1 MAINV
6 KDKLVTV
13 EGVKAAFDI
22 EAEARDNADQ
32 ALSDRIDNIVAPEGD
47 PSLSEV
53 SDARTN
59 KNGTVYNT
67 LKARLD
73 ADASATETEIS
84 KINGSLGQL
93 SKDANNLWYTG
104 EIKEGYRIN
113 ATHGRYE
120 EYEGWNATDF
130 IPVDQGDMIYGVGA
144 RYFFYDENQLRIPGA
159 TGILNYQPEVSEGS
173 GVHYIITPTN
183 AKYFRISQN
192 MESIT
197 EYYLFKR
204 KFYETYLKG
213 LVDGVDSK
221 IAELATRKDLAFV
234 GLGKLTDVPL
244 TIGYNINSSGEQVE
258 SQYAALSDFV
268 ENSLYYQNTGINRD
282 TNDKVLSTYIH
293 EFDSE
298 KVWLRRTNITPDG
311 ARTMHTG
318 DDCAYVKI
326 VFSRLMADKIEVT
339 QADLNAYFEVSTYR
353 KIVDL
358 VEDISRIENS
368 TEEAA
373 ITEYRRRASDR
384 MKLLTDIKWTPLA
397 EMPKQYRDADHNIK
411 YGRFDPGVE
420 QTGIPYGNQLVYERW
435 PGKAVL
441 FETVISAIKNVHSVM
456 YSTERFNPSTYYRP
470 GPWYSIVCSKAVSFA
485 LGIKQNYANGNFA
498 IADGMA
504 VIALAGNYTAD
515 DICIADVLES
525 PGVHTAMVT
534 DVVYDVFGKV
544 RQIEVGE
551 AVTPCCRR
559 RRWNIE
565 GAVDNFFTV
574 FDGYNLY
581 RYTRLYEIAPVYDA
595 LDVYVSAT
603 LILSNGNSSNYYVGD
618 TVKVTLM
625 SKPNNT
631 VEVYKNGEL
640 LSSIDV
646 SNNSAG
652 DEITVPVSGA
662 GEYYLT
668 FTDGE
673 TKDYARFMVNDCAAT
688 YDSTTGLIT
697 FSSTTGK
704 LSQIAYCTGNY
715 RSNITNRDQFP
726 TIEELA
732 NGTIVASVPS
742 NANYIH
748 CFFSN
753 LFGLVLVEIAL

>member
-1 MAINV
+1 MADLSKIRIPNGTEYNL
-6 KDKLVTV
+6 KD
-13 EGVKAAFDI
+13 AQARADI
-22 EAEARDNADQ
+22 E
-32 ALSDRIDNIVAPEGD
+32 
-47 PSLSEV
+47 SL
-53 SDARTN
+53 
-59 KNGTVYNT
+59 
-67 LKARLD
+67 
-73 ADASATETEIS
+73 
-84 KINGSLGQL
+84 NGSLGQL

-113 ATHGRYE
+113 ATSGFYE
-120 EYEGWNATDF
+120 QYEGWNATDF
-130 IPVDQGDMIYGVGA
+130 IPVNQGDMIYGVGA
-144 RYFFYDENQLRIPGA
+144 RYFFYDERQVRIVGA

-213 LVDGVDSK
+213 LVDG
-221 IAELATRKDLAFV
+221 LAPRKDIAFV

-244 TIGYNINSSGEQVE
+244 TIGYNINSDGEQVD
-258 SQYAALSDFV
+258 SLYAAVSDFID
-268 ENSLYYQNTGINRD
+268 NSLYYQNTGINRD
-282 TNDKVLSTYIH
+282 TNNKVLSTYIH

-298 KVWLRRTNITPDG
+298 KVWLRRTSITNDD

-318 DDCAYVKI
+318 DDCVYVRI
-326 VFSRLMADKIEVT
+326 TFGRLLSDKIKIT

-358 VEDISRIENS
+358 VEDISR
-368 TEEAA
+368 EA
-373 ITEYRRRASDR
+373 IMTEYRRRASDR
-384 MKLLTDIKWTPLA
+384 MKFLTDIKWTPLA
-397 EMPKQYRDADHNIK
+397 KMPKQYRANNSIK

-456 YSTERFNPSTYYRP
+456 YSTERFNPSTYFRP

-485 LGIKQNYANGNFA
+485 LGIKQNYASGNFA
-498 IADGMA
+498 VADGMV

-534 DVVYDVFGKV
+534 DIVYDTLGKI

-559 RRWNIE
+559 RKWNTE

-581 RYTRLYEIAPVYDA
+581 RYTRLNEIAPVFDA

-603 LILSNGNSSNYYVGD
+603 LILNNGNSSNYYVGD

-631 VEVYKNGEL
+631 VEVYKNGEF

-646 SNNSAG
+646 SNNSVG
-652 DEITVPVSGA
+652 DEIAVPVSGA

-697 FSSTTGK
+697 FSTTTGK

-715 RSNITNRDQFP
+715 RSNITDRDQFP
-726 TIEELA
+726 TREDLV
-732 NGTIVASVPS
+732 NGTIAASVPS

-753 LFGLVLVEIAL
+753 FFGLALVEIAL